1 MREGIRQGRRSF
13 ASNYSALDHV
23 GAQLDESYFTTRV
36 FGTLRRI
43 SAAAGYGRLRTTE
56 AAPAPPPPRPNVQ
69 QRPAP
74 LAKRPNPP
82 TRQMLDLPPLWIER
96 VQDMPPAQQE
106 RFLANNE
113 RFRSLP
119 PQRQDQIR
127 KRLQAWNNL
136 TPDQRQA
143 LIERQLVWEQMTPA
157 QQRYV
162 RQTLLPQWQG
172 MPPAR
177 RQIVL
182 KKLRDLRDLD
192 DSQRSANSTIRLL
205 SAGSAPTSSICC
217 GTSRPCAFP
226 ARGSYPGAGM

>member
-1 MREGIRQGRRSF
+1 MKRTLQ
-13 ASNYSALDHV
+13 
-23 GAQLDESYFTTRV
+23 RV
-36 FGTLRRI
+36 FLTL
-43 SAAAGYGRLRTTE
+43 SAAFVLLPGASAFAQRS
-56 AAPAPPPPRPNVQ
+56 AVPPPRPNPQ
-69 QRPAP
+69 QRPVP

-82 TRQMLDLPPLWIER
+82 TRQMLDLPPIWIER
-96 VQDMPPAQQE
+96 LQDMPPAQQE

-127 KRLQAWNNL
+127 KRLQVWNNL

-143 LIERQLVWEQMTPA
+143 LIERQLVWEQMTPG

-162 RQTLLPQWQG
+162 RETLLPQWQG

-182 KKLRDLRDLD
+182 KKLRDMRDLD
-192 DSQRSANSTIRLL
+192 DSQRNAKLNDPSFVSGL
-205 SAGSAPTSSICC
+205 SPDEQHMLRDLATLRISGPEPPPGS
-217 GTSRPCAFP
+217 
-226 ARGSYPGAGM
+226 